1 VLYCAADER
10 TRVPVYSHSRLSTYE
25 KCPLQYRF
33 RYLDRIKRD
42 VQSIEAFMGNRVHEA
57 LEKLYRDLMM
67 SRCPSLDELV
77 ALYQR
82 SWRENF
88 SDRIK
93 IVKTEYTAE
102 HYRQVG
108 ERCLVGYYRRYEP
121 FDDGQTLGLED
132 RIQLSLDP
140 AGRYQLQGYID
151 RLVRSGGGVYE
162 IHDYKTGGSLPSD
175 ADLRKDRQLTLY
187 QMAVQKRFPDA
198 HDIRLVWH
206 YLAFDQKLTS
216 ARTPEEV
223 EQHRRQTIGLID
235 SIEETKAF
243 PPRES
248 ALCRWC
254 EYRDICPVQKHLV
267 KVEALEPNQ
276 YLNDDGVR
284 LVDRLAEFLTRKRS
298 VEKEIAK
305 VEEAIL
311 AYSGREKAT
320 VLRGTGHTARVQAGD
335 PGEPRIALSL
345 YKPEQINLFE

>member
-1 VLYCAADER
+1 M
-10 TRVPVYSHSRLSTYE
+10 PVYSHSRLSTYE

-42 VQSIEAFMGNRVHEA
+42 VQSIEAFMGNRVHET

-67 SRCPSLDELV
+67 SRRTSLDELV

-82 SWRENF
+82 AWRENW
-88 SDRIK
+88 SERIT
-93 IVKTEYTAE
+93 IVKTEYTAD

-108 ERCLVGYYRRYEP
+108 ERCLIGYYRRYEP

-132 RIQLSLDP
+132 RMQLSLDP

-151 RLVRSGGGVYE
+151 RLVRAAEGVYE
-162 IHDYKTGGSLPSD
+162 IHDYKTGGSSLPSD
-175 ADLRKDRQLTLY
+175 ADLRRDRQLTLY

-198 HDIRLVWH
+198 RDIRLVWH
-206 YLAFDQKLTS
+206 YLAFDQRLTS
-216 ARTPEEV
+216 ARTPDEV
-223 EQHRRQTIGLID
+223 ERHRRQTIGLID
-235 SIEETKAF
+235 TIEETRTF
-243 PPRES
+243 PPKES

-267 KVEALEPNQ
+267 KVEALAPNQ

-284 LVDRLAEFLTRKRS
+284 LVDRLAELLGRRGS
-298 VEKEIAK
+298 VEKEIAQ

-311 AYSGREKAT
+311 AYSEREKAT
-320 VLRGTGHTARVQAGD
+320 VLRGTGHTARVQTGP
-335 PGEPRIALSL
+335 PGERRIALARHR
-345 YKPEQINLFE
+345 PEQIGLFD